1 MSDMSGKIL
10 NSVGKRIG
18 VLRKEKGLNQL
29 QLVERLNKRG
39 VSVARSS
46 MSEIENDVTNPS
58 LALLGEIVKE
68 LGTTSD
74 YLLLLSDDPFP
85 PQSTETQLVVE
96 AKSSE
101 ERQVLEEILE
111 LINDYSLDDQRNI
124 LDVLRFI
131 VKDKKPRIIGGE

>member
-1 MSDMSGKIL
+1 MSGKIL